1 MVSSMDQEP
10 QLDEI
15 LRNVGVGVA
24 SVSSSGEITFA
35 NDQFKQLVRIVPAG
49 YRPVIA
55 HAREERQPVRLVA
68 FDRAAGWLTWFA
80 KPVASGFLVQVHRS
94 MEAELDTGRRAT
106 EAATDPY
113 SGIPN
118 RRALMIE
125 LESMLSRARDF
136 ALILAEPGTPPG
148 RLKLD
153 LSLADL
159 VLQSV
164 VATVEPHVGVSM
176 FRVSPLGFAAIAP
189 GRPGA
194 EMDARLAQVIRT
206 ARAASSGFDGL
217 PYGLDFVGGAATN
230 NDAHVGPMLYLQ
242 ASHALQSE
250 RAAGTG
256 AWRWQRSALGEDRSR
271 T

>member
-10 QLDEI
+10 KLDVI
-15 LRNVGVGVA
+15 LRNVGIGVA

-35 NDQFKQLVRIVPAG
+35 NDPFKQLLRIVPAG

-55 HAREERQPVRLVA
+55 QAHEERQPVRLVA
-68 FDRAAGWLTWFA
+68 FDPAAGWLTWFA
-80 KPVASGFLVQVHRS
+80 KPVAHGFLVQVYRS
-94 MEAELDTGRRAT
+94 MNAELDTGRRAT
-106 EAATDPY
+106 EASTDPY

-125 LESMLSRARDF
+125 LESMLSRAHDF

-148 RLKLD
+148 KLKLD
-153 LSLADL
+153 LTLADR

-164 VATVEPHVGVSM
+164 VATVEPHTGVSM

-189 GRPGA
+189 GRSGA
-194 EMDARLAQVIRT
+194 EMDVRVTQVISTART
-206 ARAASSGFDGL
+206 ASLGFDGL
-217 PYGLDFVGGAATN
+217 PSGLDFIGGAATSS
-230 NDAHVGPMLYLQ
+230 DAHVGPMLYLQ

-250 RAAGTG
+250 RAAGTS
-256 AWRWQRSALGEDRSR
+256 AWRWQSSVLG
-271 T
+271 